1 MQTVSSTFQANTV
14 AANQYPTYAILIS
27 WLETINTSYSFFTI
41 GTSKIGGPDV
51 IKGTGSSVTF
61 LDRYQY
67 TDYSQYGVSVD
78 INQALGQY
86 PYGTIMALCTIKLE
100 NTSQI
105 FTPGSDPTIGNYIL
119 PNRPVKFTAGFA
131 SDINGTSRE
140 DIPMFA
146 GYSTTPDNDILNRDT
161 TLTCYDGMNY
171 LNNTPSNGAG
181 PLAAASGGV
190 YINTYTHLIIAD
202 LLAEAGFSSSQYVV
216 EQSLQQPIG
225 FLAPINFQ
233 GGTNTG
239 GNQGSIGY
247 IIAALCEA
255 ELGLAF
261 FDEAGIFHFWN
272 RQHIPNNQTVQ
283 WKFDY
288 SETAGGGNN
297 TGIVDY
303 SIENTPVINDVIVVA
318 NPRAVQAKQEVWQL
332 TQPFLVPAG
341 STAQLSVD
349 FTDNDGPLP
358 VTSVD
363 TPIYYTAATS
373 SNYATNL
380 NQDGSSTLDVHGSI
394 SITGT
399 ALKGSNYLVTFQN
412 TYSQP
417 IYITSL
423 NIYGTPAK
431 VTMRINQ
438 EFSDATSIGLYGA
451 NPANNGLPIQIE
463 NDLIQDPN
471 TANSI
476 AYQLVTDYRVP
487 QQRIV
492 AEVMSVP
499 HLQFGDFVQV
509 TLSDISQTKNYTVV
523 GKSFTI
529 SKEEPFQQKL
539 EMEVKQLV
547 SYFTIGTSLIGGTDQ
562 IAP

>member
-1 MQTVSSTFQANTV
+1 MQAVSSTFQANTV

-51 IKGTGSSVTF
+51 IKGSGSSVTF

-78 INQALGQY
+78 VNQALGQY
-86 PYGTIMALCTIKLE
+86 PYGTLMAMCTIKLE

-105 FTPGSDPTIGNYIL
+105 FTQGNDPTIGNYIL
-119 PNRPVKFTAGFA
+119 PNRPVKFTVGFA
-131 SDINGTSRE
+131 SDINGSSRE
-140 DIPMFA
+140 DIAMFA
-146 GYSTTPDNDILNRDT
+146 GYSTAPDNDILNRDT
-161 TLTCYDGMNY
+161 TLICYDGMNY
-171 LNNTPSNGAG
+171 LNNTPSAGGG
-181 PLAAASGGV
+181 PLAAANGGV
-190 YINTYTHLIIAD
+190 YVNTYAHLIIAD
-202 LLAEAGFSSSQYVV
+202 LMQEAGFSSSQYVI

-247 IIAALCEA
+247 IISALCEA
-255 ELGLAF
+255 ELGIAF

-288 SETAGGGNN
+288 NETLGGGNN

-303 SIENTPVINDVIVVA
+303 SIENTPVINDVVVVA

-332 TQPFLVPAG
+332 TQPFLIPAG

-349 FTDNDGPLP
+349 FTDADGALP

-363 TPIYYTAATS
+363 TPVYYTSATS
-373 SNYATNL
+373 SNYSTNL
-380 NQDGSSTLDVHGSI
+380 NQDGSSTLDVHGNI

-399 ALKGSNYLVTFQN
+399 TLKGSNYLITFQN

-417 IYITSL
+417 VYVTSL
-423 NIYGTPAK
+423 NLYGTPAK
-431 VTMRINQ
+431 VTMQINQ

-451 NPANNGLPIQIE
+451 NPANNGLPIKIA

-476 AYQLVTDYRVP
+476 AYQLVTDYKIP

-499 HLQFGDFVQV
+499 QIQFGDFTQM

-523 GKSFTI
+523 GKSFTL

-539 EMEVKQLV
+539 EMEVKQMV